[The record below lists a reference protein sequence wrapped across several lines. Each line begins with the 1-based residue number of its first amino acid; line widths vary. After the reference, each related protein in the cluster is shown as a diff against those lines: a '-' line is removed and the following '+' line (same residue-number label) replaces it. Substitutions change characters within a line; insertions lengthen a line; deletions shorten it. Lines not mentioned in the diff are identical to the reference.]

1 MNDANQK
8 LSEDFIQ
15 EFKDN
20 VYWDLISKHQ
30 KLSENFIR
38 TFQDKIDWSK
48 LLHNQNQKYYSIKF
62 IQDFAPEMNYYY
74 KFHTYSRRIQRWWKD
89 IYYRPQGK
97 GFKKCKNEFER
108 LI

>member
-1 MNDANQK
+1 META
-8 LSEDFIQ
+8 
-15 EFKDN
+15 
-20 VYWDLISKHQ
+20 
-30 KLSENFIR
+30 LSENLICD
-38 TFQDKIDWSK
+38 FQDKIYWNY
-48 LLHNQNQKYYSIKF
+48 LLHNMNQKYYSIKF
-62 IQDFAPEMNYYY
+62 IQEFAPKINKYY